1 MGNES
6 IIDTSKLT
14 AAAKGAVKKGVEEQ
28 RDSLVGLG
36 QTAKDWGVNSNFI
49 DSLLKGIQDLFSSLL
64 SAFGIAA
71 PSAPPANELASTE
84 ESAAPVDDKKAV
96 DARAAAA
103 AAAKG
108 NPAAGTG
115 ADVETNDPHRTPNNR
130 PPDSVQVV
138 P

>member
-6 IIDTSKLT
+6 IIDPSKLT
-14 AAAKGAVKKGVEEQ
+14 QAAKGALAKGLNEQ
-28 RDSLVGLG
+28 KESLVGLG
-36 QTAKDWGVNSNFI
+36 QTAKEWGVNSSLI

-71 PSAPPANELASTE
+71 PSAPPTNELASTE

-103 AAAKG
+103 EAAKG
-108 NPAAGTG
+108 NPASGTS
-115 ADVETNDPHRTPNNR
+115 ADVETNGNPIGPQSQTLAAR
-130 PPDSVQVV
+130 QVA